1 MVLLIL
7 FALVAGAGTAIT
19 PCILPVLPALLSAG
33 ATGGRRRPLGIVC
46 GLAVAYTIAIV
57 ALASVVKG
65 VGVSGNLTRDL
76 AIGVLIGFG
85 VLLAIPPLA
94 ARIEGRLSRLARFAP
109 TPKGGGDGFWSGT
122 AMGAA
127 LGLLAAPCA
136 GPILAAVISVS
147 ATRGASLKLV
157 VIGFAYA
164 VGLSAVLLL
173 LALGGRKVVERIRKA
188 GRSAAVQPAL
198 GAVLVATGIA
208 MAANLDTRFET
219 ALAAHVPNF
228 LTNPT
233 RSLEDSGAVKRRLAT
248 LRGAPRFDSS
258 RNVASTAGLPAAAR
272 LAGVKT
278 PSLPRLGRAP
288 DFTGTQRWFNS
299 KPLSLQR
306 LRGRVVLV
314 DFWTYTCI
322 NCIRTL
328 PFLTALDQRYRSSG
342 LTIVGVHTPEFAF
355 EHDAGNVARAISDD
369 HIRYPVAQDNDYG
382 TWDAWGNQYW
392 PAEYLIDS
400 TGEVRHTQFG
410 EGDYKQSEA
419 AVRAL
424 LVQAG
429 HKRLPPPI
437 TAKPIVPSAQL
448 ATPETYLGS
457 ERADPTRLRV
467 YKGFHTYPPAAPG
480 NLKLSSFALTGT
492 WNVSPES
499 ATAVGS
505 AGLDAIFQ
513 AADVY
518 LVLSSAGGKP
528 RRIGVLLDGKPHGTV
543 TVRDQQLYQLVHLPR
558 AERHR
563 LTLRL
568 APGLSAFAFTFG

>member
-1 MVLLIL
+1 MVLLTL

-33 ATGGRRRPLGIVC
+33 ATGGRRRPLGIVT
-46 GLAVAYTIAIV
+46 GLAVAYTVAIV

-65 VGVSGNLTRDL
+65 VGVSGNLTRDV
-76 AIGVLIGFG
+76 AIAVLIGFG

-94 ARIEGRLSRLARFAP
+94 VRIEGRLSRLARFAP
-109 TPKGGGDGFWSGT
+109 TPKGGDGFWSGT

-147 ATRGASLKLV
+147 ATRGASAKLV
-157 VIGFAYA
+157 IIGFAYA
-164 VGLSAVLLL
+164 VGLSGVLLL
-173 LALGGRKVVERIRKA
+173 LALGGRKIVERIRRA

-198 GAVLVATGIA
+198 GAILVLTGVA

-233 RSLEDSGAVKRRLAT
+233 RSLEDSATVKRRLAA

-258 RNVASTAGLPAAAR
+258 RDVASATSPPSAAT
-272 LAGVKT
+272 LAGVRT

-299 KPLSLQR
+299 EPLHLAK

-342 LTIVGVHTPEFAF
+342 LTIVGVHTPEFSF

-369 HIRYPVAQDNDYG
+369 HIHYPVAQDNDYA

-392 PAEYLIDS
+392 PAEYLVDA
-400 TGEVRHTQFG
+400 TGQVRHTQFG

-424 LVQAG
+424 LAEAG
-429 HKRLPPPI
+429 AKRLPPPI
-437 TAKPIVPSAQL
+437 TANPIVPSAKL

-457 ERADPTRLRV
+457 ERADPTRIRV
-467 YKGFHTYPPAAPG
+467 YKGFHTYPPAGP
-480 NLKLSSFALTGT
+480 LPLSRFELTGT

-499 ATAVGS
+499 ATAVHS
-505 AGLDAIFQ
+505 AGLDAKFQ

-528 RRIGVLLDGKPHGTV
+528 RHVQVLLDGEPHGTV

>member
-1 MVLLIL
+1 MVLLTL

-33 ATGGRRRPLGIVC
+33 ATGGRRRPLGIVT

-65 VGVSGNLTRDL
+65 VGVSGNLTRDI

-109 TPKGGGDGFWSGT
+109 RPKGGDGFWSGT

-147 ATRGASLKLV
+147 ATRGASLKLAI
-157 VIGFAYA
+157 IGFAYA

-173 LALGGRKVVERIRKA
+173 LALGGRKVVERIRRA

-198 GAVLVATGIA
+198 GAVLVLTGVA

-233 RSLEDSGAVKRRLAT
+233 RSFEDSAAVKRRLAD
-248 LRGAPRFDSS
+248 LRGAPKFDSS
-258 RNVASTAGLPAAAR
+258 RDVASTAALPPSAAA

-299 KPLSLQR
+299 EPLHLAQ

-328 PFLTALDQRYRSSG
+328 PFLTALDQRYRASG
-342 LTIVGVHTPEFAF
+342 LTIVGVHTPEFSF
-355 EHDAGNVARAISDD
+355 EHDAGNVAHAISED
-369 HIRYPVAQDNDYG
+369 HIHYPVAQDNDYA

-392 PAEYLIDS
+392 PAEYLVDDA
-400 TGEVRHTQFG
+400 GQVRHTQFG

-424 LVQAG
+424 LVEAG
-429 HKRLPPPI
+429 AKHLPPPI
-437 TAKPIVPSAQL
+437 TAKPIVPSAKL
-448 ATPETYLGS
+448 ATPETYLGG

-467 YKGFHTYPPAAPG
+467 YKGFHTYPPAGP
-480 NLKLSSFALTGT
+480 LPLSSFELTGT

-499 ATAVGS
+499 ATAVRS
-505 AGLDAIFQ
+505 AGLEATFQ

-528 RRIGVLLDGKPHGTV
+528 RRVQVLLDGKPRGTV
-543 TVRDQQLYQLVHLPR
+543 TVRDQQLYQLVHLPQ

-563 LTLRL
+563 LALRF